1 VPDERPREVIGVAR
15 NTRLQRTKTEE
26 VPAIY
31 ALYTQQPLHYRGP
44 YQGLRVN
51 MTFVLRASG
60 EPARLLPS
68 LRRAMADLDPN
79 QPIANVKTVEQY
91 LDQQL
96 EEPRYYMMLLGIF
109 AAVATV
115 LAAVGIYGVM
125 AYSVAQRTHEI
136 GIRMAL
142 GARPSD
148 ALRLVLWNALM
159 LVWIGLG
166 VGIAGSLLLTQL
178 IKSLLW
184 GVTATDPITFVSV
197 SLMIIVV
204 ALCAGLI
211 PTRRAMKVDPN
222 VALRYE

>member
-1 VPDERPREVIGVAR
+1 
-15 NTRLQRTKTEE
+15 
-26 VPAIY
+26 
-31 ALYTQQPLHYRGP
+31 
-44 YQGLRVN
+44 
-51 MTFVLRASG
+51 
-60 EPARLLPS
+60 
-68 LRRAMADLDPN
+68 MADLDPN